1 MSQQTSPHPPS
12 PSPRVSFATLGC
24 KTNQFESAAMQDALQ
39 KAGYRVVSF
48 EDGAELV
55 IVNTCTVTSATDAQ
69 SRNLIRRARRHNAHC
84 RVIVTGCYAQVD
96 PAALQDLPGVSLVI
110 GNQEKQRLLDFL
122 VSDHPADGVAVA
134 DISQVESACLLPL
147 AAFAGRSRAFVQIQ
161 NGCDAF
167 CNYCIIPYARGP
179 SRSVPVDQVVA
190 QVNDLVEAGYQEVV
204 LTGIHIGAYGA
215 DLASPGSLVELVTQI
230 ETGTSLHRLRLGS
243 IEPQEV
249 TDGLLSTMVG
259 SKILCPHLHIP
270 LQSGDDAVLKRMGR
284 NYDRRF
290 FEQRL
295 ATIRDRLPD
304 AAICL
309 DVITG
314 FPGETNQEFA
324 NTRDFLEVLPLTA
337 LHVFPYSRRPGT
349 PAAEMPDQVPA
360 TVSKARAET
369 LRDLSATKHRHF
381 AESFIGRDLEVV
393 VETAEKDGMLKGVS
407 RNYLDIRF
415 PGDPAL
421 AGHCVWVRPTHWQ
434 DKTLYAGSVIE
445 DPKNMRG
452 RQ

>member
-1 MSQQTSPHPPS
+1 MRLQSSPHHS
-12 PSPRVSFATLGC
+12 APSPRVSFATLGC

-110 GNQEKQRLLDFL
+110 GNQEKKRLLDFL
-122 VSDHPADGVAVA
+122 TSDHSADGVAVA
-134 DISQVESACLLPL
+134 DISNADTACLLPL

-167 CNYCIIPYARGP
+167 CSYCIIPYARGP
-179 SRSVPVDQVVA
+179 SRSVPVDQVVS
-190 QVNDLVEAGYQEVV
+190 QINNLVETGYQEVV

-230 ETGTSLHRLRLGS
+230 ETKTSLHRLRLGS

-249 TDGLLSTMVG
+249 TDALLTTMVA

-284 NYDRRF
+284 KYNRRF
-290 FEQRL
+290 FQKRL

-314 FPGETNQEFA
+314 FPGETDQEFA
-324 NTRDFLEVLPLTA
+324 NTRDFLEALPLTA

-369 LRDLSATKHRHF
+369 LRDLATTKHRHF
-381 AESFIGRDLEVV
+381 AESFVGRDLEVV
-393 VETAEKDGMLKGVS
+393 VEAADKDGMLKGVS

-415 PGDPAL
+415 PGDPAS
-421 AGHCVWVRPTHWQ
+421 AGQCVWVRPTHWQ
-434 DKTLYAGSVIE
+434 DRTLYAGSLIE
-445 DPKNMRG
+445 G
-452 RQ
+452 